1 MTTGLQNEEIVQLL
15 RWASN
20 GITIQERKPGLSNYS
35 VPSKENSP
43 TKNMRIWMG
52 HLRHLGTTS
61 TGAPI
66 PCTLCGL
73 GANHRLLNKEWPI
86 FPASDFVLGS
96 LFVIWAHLL
105 GLDAVQHLPSPDGS
119 SPLWCSRLPSFYTS
133 ERTSHPTFR
142 TPGRQPCQG
151 QSLLYIA
158 QQAILCVS
166 MCVWSHSLCDPVPS
180 EMVGYLTH

>member
-66 PCTLCGL
+66 LCTLCGL

-96 LFVIWAHLL
+96 LVCNL
-105 GLDAVQHLPSPDGS
+105 S
-119 SPLWCSRLPSFYTS
+119 SPPRSWRCPAPPITRRLLSFVMLQTTFFLHVWENIPSHVQNPWQATLSRAKPSLHCTASNSVRFHVRLVT
-133 ERTSHPTFR
+133 
-142 TPGRQPCQG
+142 
-151 QSLLYIA
+151 
-158 QQAILCVS
+158 
-166 MCVWSHSLCDPVPS
+166 
-180 EMVGYLTH
+180 